1 VSRISEFEPRRRKF
15 DDREEGRYGSGSRR
29 SWPTSAW
36 LVAGTMIALNLALGA
51 FVVKNELNRGTF
63 RGEQHGPVGVAPSLK
78 PASPAPAAPIVE
90 APKVETQADAQASQS
105 PLPDQSSKPDAVSA
119 PAAKTDNRNT
129 RLESTRVENRES
141 PRLPLKTGAA
151 STRPVKASVAG
162 TSKTAAGSGN
172 WAEIRRN
179 SLGKPYPS
187 EPFPQ
192 ARFAA
197 PQTYPSQT
205 PAPVYPAVHTPA
217 PSSASGAAD
226 NSSAL
231 VASVRTPTVGAPSPA
246 DSSRKV
252 TPPAATGPV
261 AKKAQP
267 ALDLKADQTQ
277 KQPIRVA
284 SVGLPRMDK
293 GLVVPKTPVGTPSP
307 VIEVV
312 RRPQGPKVEVE
323 NCGGNI
329 VIPCPTLHKRPL
341 GGTPEGDRW

>member
-1 VSRISEFEPRRRKF
+1 MSRISEFEPRRRKV
-15 DDREEGRYGSGSRR
+15 DDREEGRYGSRSRR

-63 RGEQHGPVGVAPSLK
+63 RGEQHRPAGVAPSLK
-78 PASPAPAAPIVE
+78 PASPVPAAPTVE
-90 APKVETQADAQASQS
+90 APKVEPQADAQTSQS
-105 PLPDQSSKPDAVSA
+105 PLPDQSSKLDAASA
-119 PAAKTDNRNT
+119 PAAKTGDRNTRVENT
-129 RLESTRVENRES
+129 RLENREA
-141 PRLPLKTGAA
+141 PRLPLKTVAA
-151 STRPVKASVAG
+151 STRQVNTSLAG
-162 TSKTAAGSGN
+162 TNKTAAGPGK
-172 WAEIRRN
+172 WAAIQRN
-179 SLGKPYPS
+179 SPGKPYPS
-187 EPFPQ
+187 EPYPQ

-197 PQTYPSQT
+197 TQTYPSQPSAAVSNAVRP
-205 PAPVYPAVHTPA
+205 PAS
-217 PSSASGAAD
+217 SSASGAA
-226 NSSAL
+226 NSAPAL
-231 VASVRTPTVGAPSPA
+231 IASVRTPEVGAQGPTDP
-246 DSSRKV
+246 SRKV
-252 TPPAATGPV
+252 TPPAGTGPA

-267 ALDLKADQTQ
+267 ALDLKADQSQ

-293 GLVVPKTPVGTPSP
+293 GLIVPKTPVGTPSP

-323 NCGGNI
+323 NCGGDK